1 MKRIA
6 RYRIELESNWV
17 TLSALLM
24 GIAFFVQAM
33 YFLAFGHYQTAG
45 GWINIFFMII
55 PMALEFAWFI
65 LLKGVKLNAAGVYG
79 IIAAV
84 ICLVLIVQHF
94 VTGSILQMIFGTLM
108 YLVAAG
114 LALLV
119 TGGYF
124 PYKLIAIALFAGI
137 GLVRVLVFDLVR
149 FILPGNWQGMVL
161 ELPALCMIF
170 AMMLFFGGITGLR
183 DANHA

>member
-45 GWINIFFMII
+45 GWVNTIFMIL

-79 IIAAV
+79 ILSVV
-84 ICLVLIVQHF
+84 ICLVLMIQNY
-94 VTGSILQMIFGTLM
+94 VTGSILQMIFGTLI

-114 LALLV
+114 LALLI

-137 GLVRVLVFDLVR
+137 GLVRILAFDLVR

-170 AMMLFFGGITGLR
+170 AMMLFFCGITGIR
-183 DANHA
+183 DADST